1 MTRKVCTMLI
11 FFVFIAGIVY
21 SHTPLKTFLDFN
33 QETQIWIDITLIDNE
48 NQMQLNATS
57 ALQSADNVLKGKYG
71 AAKLFDQDFTTAWV
85 EGTEGAGVQESVLF
99 ILPEGRTRLNIM
111 NGYTKSKSLYKKNNR
126 PKKLKLTLY
135 AGVNPEGYVSEI
147 AAVYKSLPYPEEYII
162 DLSDTCSVQ
171 SFAVPVSW
179 KEINKFKKETID
191 SYTNDFDI
199 PPADTSV
206 IIKLEI
212 NEVYT
217 GSRWDDTCISELFF
231 NDVYI
236 HNPLE
241 EKYTQIDSV
250 YVNDQNNTIL
260 IDYVQYKGM
269 DLYTDPESI
278 LQIIDT
284 SPDNQWVILIRM
296 SAAPS
301 PRHQTEYLLL
311 NTFLGQV
318 MNSAVRQTSGDSV
331 TGPLLFK
338 FKGKN
343 LFLEYYTPGSEQS
356 KQMLLK

>member
-1 MTRKVCTMLI
+1 MIYRYILTLCI
-11 FFVFIAGIVY
+11 YFINSTIISAHEN
-21 SHTPLKTFLDFN
+21 SEWT
-33 QETQIWIDITLIDNE
+33 EITLIGNN

-71 AAKLFDQDFTTAWV
+71 AANLFDHDFSTAWV
-85 EGTEGAGVQESVLF
+85 EGTEGAGVQESVFF

-111 NGYTKSKSLYKKNNR
+111 NGYAKSKSLYKKNNR
-126 PKKLKLTLY
+126 LKKLKLTLY

-147 AAVYKSLPYPEEYII
+147 AAVYKSLPYPEEFTI
-162 DLSDTCSVQ
+162 DLSDTSSVQ

-179 KEINKFKKETID
+179 KKINNFKKETID

-199 PPADTSV
+199 PPADTAV
-206 IIKLEI
+206 IIKIEI
-212 NEVYT
+212 NEVYS

-250 YVNDQNNTIL
+250 YVNDQDNTIL
-260 IDYVQYKGM
+260 INYVQYKGR
-269 DLYTDPESI
+269 DVYTDPGSI

-296 SAAPS
+296 SRDPS

-311 NTFLGQV
+311 NTFLGRM
-318 MNSAVRQTSGDSV
+318 MNSEISQTIGETI
-331 TGPLLFK
+331 TGPFLFCSH
-338 FKGKN
+338 GKN
-343 LFLEYYTPGSEQS
+343 LCLEYYTPVSERS
-356 KQMLLK
+356 KKIILK